1 MIERTTVRL
10 PSDLLDK
17 ARRKAAEENRTLTAL
32 IEEGL
37 RVVVAE
43 KKGKP
48 RPAGPLPVSSA
59 TGGFQAGIQRHELF
73 RNGGA
78 RRPRIHRAPQSWLQM
93 TLPDVNVLIYAFR
106 QDSPTTLCAGCGWS
120 ARCEA

>member
-59 TGGFQAGIQRHELF
+59 TGGFRPEFKGMSFSEMEELDDLEYIERLNRGF
-73 RNGGA
+73 K
-78 RRPRIHRAPQSWLQM
+78 
-93 TLPDVNVLIYAFR
+93 
-106 QDSPTTLCAGCGWS
+106 
-120 ARCEA
+120 